1 MIAYIKVPVL
11 ISLLAAFACLA
22 ADADSVVIG
31 KVVGVAE
38 GDVITV
44 RVDARE
50 IQSPQLRKEITQ
62 LRENVT
68 PQLLKKVTVR
78 LYGIDCP
85 EKKQAFGQ
93 RAKKFTS
100 DLVLEKKVKVVKR
113 GGGRQGIIIG
123 EVLID
128 NNRSLNKELLKAGLA
143 WWDEKNAKDNLEL
156 ENLQDEARKA
166 GIGLWSDTE
175 PVAPWEFKPSPSLR
189 TLVPFP

>member
-1 MIAYIKVPVL
+1 MIAYIKAPFL

-22 ADADSVVIG
+22 ADADSVLIG
-31 KVVGVAE
+31 KVAGVAE

-44 RVDARE
+44 LVDARE

-128 NNRSLNKELLKAGLA
+128 DNRSLNKELVKAGLA
-143 WWDEKNAKDNLEL
+143 RWDEKNAKDNVEL

-166 GIGLWSDTE
+166 GIGLWSGEE
-175 PVAPWEFKPSPSLR
+175 PVTP
-189 TLVPFP
+189 